1 MSQLSA
7 EQISV
12 IQRAPAD
19 KMSYRQK
26 PYSLGKGKDRIKLAP
41 SNGGSFVSGTGNI
54 QFEIGCN
61 QPNKYAD
68 FSNAYISMDITN
80 NDATACY
87 FNQHL
92 GAIAFQQKLT
102 WETSNNTKI
111 TELEGVNVKMDID
124 LSRSVDADWYQSNG
138 SQLFGTG
145 VGSYSGADGG
155 TAYVEE
161 NGIEGKK
168 FATGGSKRYIMP
180 LTESSFCNG
189 TLVPMAGIEFLRLR
203 VDLEDANV
211 AMIAGTDG
219 LTATQFSFSN
229 VLLHY
234 DVIELDVADAM
245 AITGANNNM
254 FMVSGNE
261 YYHQAELIPYSS
273 TSVNMKISVAKRKA
287 KKIIG
292 CIRSSGKAT
301 DDMVDSF
308 ARNKS
313 GVTKI
318 VAKYNSIPVGQTD
331 LSVTASGFAQSAEV
345 FAEALKISQGGLMSM
360 HTSAL
365 GEVQTLALI
374 DGTPNDTSYLH
385 TDVFNL
391 QHSLATDTSTCGKF
405 FFEIDL
411 SSGLGSENVVSGIS
425 TMSGM
430 LTLEITKAASG
441 ATPGDQLL
449 DVFVEYEQDNVLDMS
464 KGNTWQVYN

>member
-1 MSQLSA
+1 MSQLSQ
-7 EQISV
+7 EQMSLL
-12 IQRAPAD
+12 QRAPAD

-26 PYSLGKGKDRIKLAP
+26 PYSLGKGKDRIKLSP

-68 FSNAYISMDITN
+68 FTNAYISMDITC
-80 NDATACY
+80 NDETPCY

-92 GAIAFQQKLT
+92 GAIAFQQKLK
-102 WETSNNTKI
+102 WETSNNTII
-111 TELEGVNVKMDID
+111 TELEASNLKMDID

-145 VGSYSGADGG
+145 VGSNSGADGTDVG
-155 TAYVEE
+155 VPE
-161 NGIEGKK
+161 NGIQGKM
-168 FATGGSKRYIMP
+168 FAVGASKRYIMP

-189 TLVPMAGIEFLRLR
+189 TLIPMGGIEFLRLR
-203 VDLEDANV
+203 VDLEGADV

-234 DVIELDVADAM
+234 DAIELEVNEAA
-245 AITGANNNM
+245 ALTGLNKNV
-254 FMVSGNE
+254 FMVTGNE
-261 YYHQAELIPYSS
+261 YYHQTELIPFSS

-292 CIRSSGKAT
+292 CIRSANVAT
-301 DDMVDSF
+301 DDQRDSF

-313 GVTKI
+313 GITSL
-318 VAKYNSIPVGQTD
+318 VAKYNSVKVGQTD
-331 LSVTASGFAQSAEV
+331 LSVTANGFEQSAEV
-345 FAEALKISQGGLMSM
+345 FAEALKASQGGLMSM

-365 GEVQTLALI
+365 GEVNTILVDATT
-374 DGTPNDTSYLH
+374 GDTSYEN

-391 QHSLATDTSTCGKF
+391 EHSVGSATSTCGKF

-411 SSGLGSENVVSGIS
+411 TSGLGSDNVVSGIS

-430 LTLEITKAASG
+430 LTLEITKAAS
-441 ATPGDQLL
+441 TNTYGDQLL
-449 DVFVEYEQDNVLDMS
+449 DVFVEFEQDNVLDMAN
-464 KGNTWQVYN
+464 GNTWKIYN